1 MHDLIYVT
9 AANREAALVIARTLV
24 RQRLV
29 ACANVIDGVTS
40 VYWWDGK
47 VNEGPEAVMVA
58 KTRSDLTSA
67 VIARIKEIHE
77 YSCPCVVALE
87 IRDGNQ
93 AFLDWINR
101 ETVQA
106 P

>member
-9 AANREAALVIARTLV
+9 AADREAALKLARTLV
-24 RQRLV
+24 NQRLV
-29 ACANVIDGVTS
+29 ACANVFDGATS

-47 VNEGPEAVMVA
+47 VNEGPEVVMVA

-67 VIARIKEIHE
+67 VIARIKELHE
-77 YSCPCVVALE
+77 YSRPCVVALQ
-87 IRDGNQ
+87 IREGNP
-93 AFLDWINR
+93 AFLDWISR
-101 ETVQA
+101 ETVHI

>member
-9 AANREAALVIARTLV
+9 AADREAALKLARTLV
-24 RQRLV
+24 SQRLV
-29 ACANVIDGVTS
+29 ACANVLDGGIS

-47 VNEGPEAVMVA
+47 VNEGPEAVMLA

-67 VIARIKEIHE
+67 VIARIKELHD
-77 YSCPCVVALE
+77 YSCPCIIAFE
-87 IRDGNQ
+87 IREGNP
-93 AFLDWINR
+93 AFLDWISS
-101 ETVQA
+101 ETVHI

>member
-9 AANREAALVIARTLV
+9 AADREAALKLARTLV
-24 RQRLV
+24 NQRLV
-29 ACANVIDGVTS
+29 ACANVFDGATS

-47 VNEGPEAVMVA
+47 VNEGPEVVMVA

-67 VIARIKEIHE
+67 VIARIKELHE
-77 YSCPCVVALE
+77 YSCPCVVALQ
-87 IRDGNQ
+87 IREGNP
-93 AFLDWINR
+93 AFLDWISR
-101 ETVQA
+101 ETVHI